1 MVLEKLGEGLKNTL
15 AKISSALFVDD
26 KLINELVKD
35 IQKALLTSDIN
46 VKLVFDLTQKIKE
59 RALKEE
65 PPGAL
70 SKKEWLIKIVYDELV
85 AFLGEEELKVAV
97 DEKVKPT
104 TILLVGLF
112 GNGKTTTAAKLGKFY
127 KKRGFKVA
135 LMSTDT
141 WRPAAFAQLQ
151 QLGKQ
156 TEIPVFGN
164 PKEKNPI
171 KIYNQFKDELKE
183 YDLIIIDTA
192 GRDAL
197 SNELIDEL
205 KKLND
210 AVKPNHAWLVISA
223 DVGQAAEKQATAF
236 HETTNV
242 DGVIITKME
251 GSARG
256 GGALAACAV
265 TGAKVGF
272 IGVGEKIDDLEKF
285 RPKNFVGKMLGM
297 GDIEALLEKAKESIT
312 EEQAQD
318 LGKKF
323 LKGEFNLVD
332 LYEQLKAVRK
342 MGSLSKIVEM
352 IPGFGQVKL
361 PKELMEMQE
370 GKLEKWKYIMD
381 SCTKEELE
389 EPETVSGTRVERI
402 AKGSG
407 CSVGEIRDMLK
418 QYKTGK
424 KMMKMFKGNEGN
436 MDKMMKKM
444 KGFKFPGLKF

>member
-1 MVLEKLGEGLKNTL
+1 MVLEKLGESLKNTL
-15 AKISSALFVDD
+15 NKISSALFVDD

-46 VKLVFDLTQKIKE
+46 VKLVFELTKKIKD

-85 AFLGEEELKVAV
+85 AFLGEEEIKVSL
-97 DEKVKPT
+97 DENIKPT
-104 TILLVGLF
+104 TIMLVGLF

-127 KKRGFKVA
+127 KKRGHTVA
-135 LMSTDT
+135 LVSTDT
-141 WRPAAFAQLQ
+141 WRPAAYAQLQ
-151 QLGKQ
+151 QLGAQ
-156 TEIPVFGN
+156 IEIPVFGN
-164 PKEKNPI
+164 PKEKNPV
-171 KIYNQFKDELKE
+171 KIYNQFKDELKNYE
-183 YDLIIIDTA
+183 LVIIDTA

-197 SNELIDEL
+197 SDELIGEL
-205 KKLND
+205 KQLAD
-210 AVKPNHAWLVISA
+210 AVKPQHSWLVISA
-223 DVGQAAEKQATAF
+223 DIGQAAEKQAKTF
-236 HETTNV
+236 HETSAV
-242 DGVIITKME
+242 DSVIITKME

-297 GDIEALLEKAKESIT
+297 GDIEALLEKAKESIS

-342 MGSLSKIVEM
+342 MGPLSKIIEM

-361 PKELMEMQE
+361 PKEMMDMQE
-370 GKLEKWKYIMD
+370 GKLDTWKFVMD

-389 EPETVSGTRVERI
+389 DPETISGNRLERI

-407 CSVGEIRDMLK
+407 RSVGDVRDMLK
-418 QYKTGK
+418 QYKNGK
-424 KMMKMFKGNEGN
+424 KMMKMLKGSEGN
-436 MDKMMKKM
+436 MEKMMKKM
-444 KGFKFPGLKF
+444 KGLKMPFR

>member
-1 MVLEKLGEGLKNTL
+1 MVLEKLGESLKNTL
-15 AKISSALFVDD
+15 NKISSALFVDD

-46 VKLVFDLTQKIKE
+46 VKLVFELTKKIKE

-70 SKKEWLIKIVYDELV
+70 SKKEWLVKIVYDELV
-85 AFLGEEELKVAV
+85 AFLGEEEIKVAV

-104 TILLVGLF
+104 QIMLVGLF

-127 KKRGFKVA
+127 KKRGFKTA

-197 SNELIDEL
+197 SDELIDEL
-205 KKLND
+205 KKLKD
-210 AVKPNHAWLVISA
+210 AIKPNHSWLVISA
-223 DVGQAAEKQATAF
+223 DVGQAAEKQAKMF

-312 EEQAQD
+312 QEQAED

-323 LKGEFNLVD
+323 LKGDFNLVD

-342 MGSLSKIVEM
+342 MGPLSKIVEM
-352 IPGFGQVKL
+352 IPGFGQIKL

-370 GKLEKWKYIMD
+370 GKLDKWKYIMN
-381 SCTKEELE
+381 SCTKKELE
-389 EPETVSGTRVERI
+389 DPESISGTRIERI

-407 CSVGEIRDMLK
+407 CSASDVRDMLK
-418 QYKTGK
+418 QYKNGK
-424 KMMKMFKGNEGN
+424 KMMKMVKGGSMEQ
-436 MDKMMKKM
+436 MMKKM
-444 KGFKFPGLKF
+444 KGFKMPGMKF

>member
-1 MVLEKLGEGLKNTL
+1 MVLEKLGESLKNTL
-15 AKISSALFVDD
+15 NKISSALFVDD

-46 VKLVFDLTQKIKE
+46 VRLVFELTKKIRE

-85 AFLGEEELKVAV
+85 VFLGEEEIKVAL

-104 TILLVGLF
+104 KIMLVGLF
-112 GNGKTTTAAKLGKFY
+112 GNGKTTTAAKLAKFY
-127 KKRGFKVA
+127 KKRGLKVA

-141 WRPAAFAQLQ
+141 WRPAALTQLQ

-156 TEIPVFGN
+156 IDTPVFGN
-164 PKEKNPI
+164 QKEKNPVR
-171 KIYNQFKDELKE
+171 IYQQFEDEYKRF
-183 YDLIIIDTA
+183 DLVIIDTA

-197 SNELIDEL
+197 SDELIEEL
-205 KKLND
+205 KKLAD
-210 AVKPNHAWLVISA
+210 AVQPHHSWLVISA
-223 DVGQAAEKQATAF
+223 DIGQAAEKQARTF
-236 HETTNV
+236 HETTKV

-265 TGAKVGF
+265 TSAKVGF
-272 IGVGEKIDDLEKF
+272 IGIGEKIDDLERFK
-285 RPKNFVGKMLGM
+285 PKNFVGKMLGM
-297 GDIEALLEKAKESIT
+297 GDLEALLEKAKESVS

-342 MGSLSKIVEM
+342 MGPLSKVMEM

-361 PKELMEMQE
+361 PKEMMEMQE
-370 GKLEKWKYIMD
+370 GKLEKWKYVMD
-381 SCTKEELE
+381 SCTREELE
-389 EPETVSGTRVERI
+389 EPETISGTRIDRI

-407 CSVGEIRDMLK
+407 CSASDVRDMLK

-424 KMMKMFKGNEGN
+424 KMMKMFKGEGN
-436 MDKMMKKM
+436 MEKMMKRM
-444 KGFKFPGLKF
+444 KGFKLPGLKF

>member
-1 MVLEKLGEGLKNTL
+1 MVLEKLGESLKNTL
-15 AKISSALFVDD
+15 NKISSALFVDD

-46 VKLVFDLTQKIKE
+46 VKLVFDLTKKIKD

-70 SKKEWLIKIVYDELV
+70 SKKEWLVKIVYDELV
-85 AFLGEEELKVAV
+85 AFLGEEEIKVAV

-156 TEIPVFGN
+156 TDIPVFGN
-164 PKEKNPI
+164 PKEKNPV
-171 KIYNQFKDELKE
+171 KIYNQFKDECKE
-183 YDLIIIDTA
+183 YDLVIIDTA

-210 AVKPNHAWLVISA
+210 AIKPNHSWLVISA
-223 DVGQAAEKQATAF
+223 DVGQAAEKQAKTF

-272 IGVGEKIDDLEKF
+272 IGIGEKIDDLEKF

-312 EEQAQD
+312 QEQAED

-361 PKELMEMQE
+361 PKEMMDMQE
-370 GKLEKWKYIMD
+370 GKLDKWKYIMN
-381 SCTKEELE
+381 SCTKKELE
-389 EPETVSGTRVERI
+389 DPESISGTRIERI

-407 CSVGEIRDMLK
+407 CSASDVRDMLK
-418 QYKTGK
+418 QYKSGK
-424 KMMKMFKGNEGN
+424 KMMKMVKGGSMEQ
-436 MDKMMKKM
+436 MMKKM
-444 KGFKFPGLKF
+444 KGFKLPGLKF

>member
-46 VKLVFDLTQKIKE
+46 VRLVFDLTKKIKE

-70 SKKEWLIKIVYDELV
+70 SKKEWLVKIVYDELV

-104 TILLVGLF
+104 TVMLVGLF

-156 TEIPVFGN
+156 TEISVFGN

-210 AVKPNHAWLVISA
+210 AVKPNHSWLVISA
-223 DVGQAAEKQATAF
+223 DVGQAAEKQAMAF

-272 IGVGEKIDDLEKF
+272 IGIGEKIDDLEKF
-285 RPKNFVGKMLGM
+285 KPKNFVGKMLGM

-389 EPETVSGTRVERI
+389 EPENISGARVERI

-407 CSVGEIRDMLK
+407 CSAGEIRDMLK

-424 KMMKMFKGNEGN
+424 KMMKMFKGSESN